1 MVGGVALHRFYFVG
15 LPAFLEVL
23 GYYSASCL
31 HPFYIYLFGKIKVKP
46 TTFGHN
52 IKDNIYG
59 DTIQTWVK
67 IRNEIELTI
76 DRIEEDFYNI
86 LLKWWESKSKVRIES
101 NNKIPYLCN
110 FIDTDLDLND
120 DYDEENNVTVYNGNV
135 KFR

>member
-1 MVGGVALHRFYFVG
+1 MVNDFYEIKIRNENTG
-15 LPAFLEVL
+15 E
-23 GYYSASCL
+23 
-31 HPFYIYLFGKIKVKP
+31 YISLYGKIKNKP

-59 DTIQTWVK
+59 DTVQTWVK

-76 DRIEEDFYNI
+76 DRIEEDFYDI
-86 LLKWWESKSKVRIES
+86 LLKWWEVKAKVRIES

-120 DYDEENNVTVYNGNV
+120 DYDEENQGFEDLENEDVYDDDIELEDEDE
-135 KFR
+135 